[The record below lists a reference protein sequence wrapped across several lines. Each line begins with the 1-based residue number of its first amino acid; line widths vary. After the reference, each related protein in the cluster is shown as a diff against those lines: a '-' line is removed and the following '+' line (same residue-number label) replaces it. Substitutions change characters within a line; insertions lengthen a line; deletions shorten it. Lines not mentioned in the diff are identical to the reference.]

1 MDEIAPWGPTAVWE
15 VKDQQVQQWTL
26 DPEAYGASQRD
37 LGGLSGGE
45 PAHNAA
51 RVRRLFTDPRQDPVG
66 RDTVLL
72 NAGAALYVGGVVR
85 SMGEGVERARSVLEE
100 GAAAAALARMTEDGG
115 LSTCA

>member
-1 MDEIAPWGPTAVWE
+1 
-15 VKDQQVQQWTL
+15 
-26 DPEAYGASQRD
+26 
-37 LGGLSGGE
+37 
-45 PAHNAA
+45 
-51 RVRRLFTDPRQDPVG
+51 VG